1 MGLRDASA
9 SKKLGWSKN
18 QKWHD
23 QECDAD
29 SSRYARIIKRPLFA
43 TCLQNLCWGIYNV
56 DTSMQIL
63 QNFYQMLLRN
73 SRQQSNLQK
82 VFFYLERGK
91 RYHSI
96 FITVMLQMDPYLI
109 RCLNNQFRF
118 FILSDGSIFRW
129 IGKRLISQVQL
140 LESGFLQNLKT
151 TYTCVNIV
159 NVHCVVCT
167 MYTVHCKYMHQD
179 FF

>member
-1 MGLRDASA
+1 MDQHV
-9 SKKLGWSKN
+9 KKGSP
-18 QKWHD
+18 
-23 QECDAD
+23 
-29 SSRYARIIKRPLFA
+29 RILYRR
-43 TCLQNLCWGIYNV
+43 
-56 DTSMQIL
+56 S
-63 QNFYQMLLRN
+63 
-73 SRQQSNLQK
+73 
-82 VFFYLERGK
+82 YLERGK

-118 FILSDGSIFRW
+118 FMSILSDGSIFRW

-167 MYTVHCKYMHQD
+167 MYTVHCTMYIVSTCIKTSFKKTNT
-179 FF
+179 FFLSTNVPVAKCVSIVHL